1 MILSPPNIVKGLCR
15 DACTSYKY
23 CAAVKT
29 GIHSPEAAG
38 LKPGNTVHSRWLTTG
53 ESLLMMWT
61 RKHGLTGRD
70 FEILKTLILF
80 CLRSYFK
87 LYFEIK
93 VKHYLVHDPNHVLI
107 QLRILKFLPMEMQ
120 DIVTSCIRTGAWYAH
135 SECVLLSLLGS
146 DVAEGR
152 SFAIQCIFKI

>member
-1 MILSPPNIVKGLCR
+1 MLLSPHNIVEGLFT

-29 GIHSPEAAG
+29 CIQSPEAAG
-38 LKPGNTVHSRWLTTG
+38 LKPGNIVHSRWLTTG

-80 CLRSYFK
+80 
-87 LYFEIK
+87 
-93 VKHYLVHDPNHVLI
+93 
-107 QLRILKFLPMEMQ
+107 
-120 DIVTSCIRTGAWYAH
+120 
-135 SECVLLSLLGS
+135 
-146 DVAEGR
+146 
-152 SFAIQCIFKI
+152 

>member
-1 MILSPPNIVKGLCR
+1 MILSPPNIVKGLFT

-29 GIHSPEAAG
+29 GILSPEAAR
-38 LKPGNTVHSRWLTTG
+38 LKPWNIVHSRWLTTG

-61 RKHGLTGRD
+61 RKQGMTGRD

-87 LYFEIK
+87 L
-93 VKHYLVHDPNHVLI
+93 
-107 QLRILKFLPMEMQ
+107 
-120 DIVTSCIRTGAWYAH
+120 
-135 SECVLLSLLGS
+135 
-146 DVAEGR
+146 
-152 SFAIQCIFKI
+152 